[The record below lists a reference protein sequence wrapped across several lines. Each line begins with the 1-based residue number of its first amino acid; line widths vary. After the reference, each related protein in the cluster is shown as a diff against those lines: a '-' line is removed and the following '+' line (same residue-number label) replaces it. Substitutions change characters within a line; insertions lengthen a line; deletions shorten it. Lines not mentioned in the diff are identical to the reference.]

1 MKAVFALLS
10 VVAAM
15 LPVTAS
21 FAQAKVIPDN
31 VKGTPYLE
39 ETYTNAEIAFANNTR
54 TVPVR
59 YNVYRDLMEYQQNG
73 QALVLDPT
81 TTIKRVSL
89 GTETFVVEKYDADGK
104 VVPGYFALLDT
115 GKIALYSK
123 KGVKFV
129 PARKGAAMDGSDQP
143 AEFRRTPD
151 TFYFKIGDGN
161 LQEIRNMKSFVAAL
175 PDKQDEMTQYIK
187 KEKISARNEQ
197 EIRQLIKYYNEL

>member
-1 MKAVFALLS
+1 
-10 VVAAM
+10 
-15 LPVTAS
+15 
-21 FAQAKVIPDN
+21 
-31 VKGTPYLE
+31 
-39 ETYTNAEIAFANNTR
+39 
-54 TVPVR
+54 
-59 YNVYRDLMEYQQNG
+59 
-73 QALVLDPT
+73 
-81 TTIKRVSL
+81 
-89 GTETFVVEKYDADGK
+89 
-104 VVPGYFALLDT
+104 VPGYFALLDT

>member
-1 MKAVFALLS
+1 MKVLFGLLS
-10 VVAAM
+10 VVAATM
-15 LPVTAS
+15 PLS
-21 FAQAKVIPDN
+21 ESLAQATVVPAN
-31 VKGTPYLE
+31 VKGTPYLDD
-39 ETYTNAEIAFANNTR
+39 TYVTGEIAFANNTR

-89 GTETFVVEKYDADGK
+89 GDETFVVEKYNADGK

-115 GKIALYSK
+115 GKVALYSR

-143 AEFRRTPD
+143 AEFKRTPD
-151 TFYFKIGDGN
+151 TFYFKIGTGN
-161 LQEIRNMKSFVAAL
+161 LQEIRNMKTFIAAL
-175 PDKQDEMTQYIK
+175 PDKQEEMTQFVK
-187 KEKISARNEQ
+187 KEKISARNEE
-197 EIRQLIKYYNEL
+197 EIRKLIKYYNEL